1 MTQYNILNVKLS
13 NLQINKLKS
22 RIKNGTEVPLKL
34 SSNAISDS
42 NDKNNFPHKLLLT
55 NTHIS
60 KLHKVLHKFKL
71 KFHKIGQSG
80 GLLVRILSPLP
91 KNGLPLMKILL
102 KPLAERVL
110 IPLELT
116 AAASP
121 TDAAIHKKVFGSGM
135 TTLIISNKEKN
146 DIMEIVTSLEES
158 DLLVNNS
165 K

>member
-13 NLQINKLKS
+13 NLQIDKLKS

-34 SSNAISDS
+34 SSNAVSDS
-42 NDKNNFPHKLLLT
+42 NDKNNFPYKLLLT

-80 GLLVRILSPLP
+80 GFLGRILSPLP
-91 KNGLPLMKILL
+91 KNGLPLMKIVL
-102 KPLAERVL
+102 KPLAKRVL

-121 TDAAIHKKVFGSGM
+121 TDAAIHNKVFGTGM

-146 DIMEIVTSLEES
+146 DIMEIVI
-158 DLLVNNS
+158 LLKNLIY
-165 K
+165 